1 MSIEAMREALKQVPK
16 YNKTVSASITWS
28 NKVDAMS
35 DKQVYAVYCR
45 LVLNK

>member
-1 MSIEAMREALKQVPK
+1 MTVNQMREALKQVPK
-16 YNKTVSASITWS
+16 YNRTINASITWQ

>member
-1 MSIEAMREALKQVPK
+1 MTINQMREALKQVPK
-16 YNKTVSASITWS
+16 YNHTISASITWQ